1 MATSIDELQIEINA
15 QAVKANQAIDTLVR
29 KIDKLTA
36 SVGTLD
42 TGKLNSLASSITSIG
57 ASMKTIDSTKADG
70 FSTITRN
77 IKSLNK
83 IDSSNLV
90 TISNNVRNISKAFSG
105 MSGMTEAAK
114 NLNELATGIKQLGYK
129 SADKAIGNIP
139 QLAKAVRQLMTELS
153 KAPKVSRNVIDMTNA
168 LAKLARTGTSSGRA
182 ATSISKAFN
191 KSTALTAINKI
202 PHIILFVLLISI
214 SSYCF
219 DFCK

>member
-57 ASMKTIDSTKADG
+57 ASMKTIDGTKADG
-70 FSTITRN
+70 FSAITRN

-90 TISNNVRNISKAFSG
+90 AISNNVRN
-105 MSGMTEAAK
+105 M
-114 NLNELATGIKQLGYK
+114 
-129 SADKAIGNIP
+129 
-139 QLAKAVRQLMTELS
+139 
-153 KAPKVSRNVIDMTNA
+153 
-168 LAKLARTGTSSGRA
+168 
-182 ATSISKAFN
+182 
-191 KSTALTAINKI
+191 
-202 PHIILFVLLISI
+202 
-214 SSYCF
+214 
-219 DFCK
+219 

>member
-168 LAKLARTGTSSGRA
+168 LAKLARTGASSGRA
-182 ATSISKAFN
+182 ATSI
-191 KSTALTAINKI
+191 
-202 PHIILFVLLISI
+202 
-214 SSYCF
+214 
-219 DFCK
+219 